1 MDSRTLGALLQIPIE
16 SQKVEVLRD
25 LTLACFVPM
34 RKAVDKMVN
43 VNFDNVKPYYRH
55 YSN

>member
-1 MDSRTLGALLQIPIE
+1 MDSWTLGALLQIPIE
-16 SQKVEVLRD
+16 SQKLEVLRD

-43 VNFDNVKPYYRH
+43 VNFDDVKPYYRH
-55 YSN
+55 Y